1 MMNKEALMISVV
13 IGAALFLIIL
23 SISTVIY
30 QSNIKNTRYF
40 KEHPDDWFFY
50 KFSDKVF
57 NALFGI
63 TEPEDV
69 ALKMGIDVEEYYK
82 NCMVVGVE
90 ADIRGIVTD
99 YIYGFLALIVFLLM
113 TVFINPFFFIIGLS
127 VTYIFMKRKRV
138 TVKSKA
144 ESMREQIKAEFPRF
158 LGLLSTELEV
168 GLPID
173 TAIYLLSHKYD
184 SLISKEFLKSF
195 NDMKLGAVGW
205 QGALYQ
211 ISVKY
216 SIDDFSDFVMDV
228 TTAFNK
234 GTSISEAVKERT
246 REVKTKRLYDV
257 KEKAAR
263 TESMILIPIA
273 ICQFIPMIAFILLP
287 TIQSVINI

>member
-1 MMNKEALMISVV
+1 MQKQALLLAIIVGV
-13 IGAALFLIIL
+13 AIFLIIL
-23 SISTVIY
+23 AISTVIY
-30 QSNIKNTRYF
+30 QNNIKNTRFY

-50 KFSDKVF
+50 RFSDKVF

-69 ALKMGIDVEEYYK
+69 ALKLGIDVEEYYK
-82 NCMVVGVE
+82 NCMVVGIE
-90 ADIRGIVTD
+90 ANIRGIVTD
-99 YIYGFLALIVFLLM
+99 YIYGFLSLLFFM
-113 TVFINPFFFIIGLS
+113 ILTFVISPFFFVIGLS
-127 VTYIFMKRKRV
+127 ITYIFMKRKRV

-144 ESMREQIKAEFPRF
+144 ESMREQIKGEFPRF

-173 TAIYLLSHKYD
+173 HAIYLLSHKYD
-184 SLISKEFLKSF
+184 SLISREFLISF

-211 ISVKY
+211 ISTKY

-234 GTSISEAVKERT
+234 GTSITEAVKERT

-257 KEKAAR
+257 KEKAAK
-263 TESMILIPIA
+263 TESLILIPIA

-287 TIQSVINI
+287 TVQSVINI

>member
-1 MMNKEALMISVV
+1 MQKQVFLISIVV
-13 IGAALFLIIL
+13 GVAIFLIIL
-23 SISTVIY
+23 AISTLIY
-30 QSNIKNTRYF
+30 QSNIKNTRYY

-69 ALKMGIDVEEYYK
+69 AIKLGIDVEEYYK

-90 ADIRGIVTD
+90 ANIRGIVTD
-99 YIYGFLALIVFLLM
+99 YIYGFLTL
-113 TVFINPFFFIIGLS
+113 FFFIIIAIFVNPLFFMFGLS
-127 VTYIFMKRKRV
+127 STYIFIKRKRI

-144 ESMREQIKAEFPRF
+144 ESMREQIKGEFPRF

-184 SLISKEFLKSF
+184 SLISKEFLTSF
-195 NDMKLGAVGW
+195 NDMRLGAVGW

-211 ISVKY
+211 ISTKY

-228 TTAFNK
+228 TTAFSK

-246 REVKTKRLYDV
+246 REIKTRRLYDV
-257 KEKAAR
+257 KEKAAK
-263 TESMILIPIA
+263 TESIILIPIA
-273 ICQFIPMIAFILLP
+273 ICQFIPMVAFILLP
-287 TIQSVINI
+287 TIQSVVNI